1 MTARIWYNNGCKT
14 LEDIAAR
21 KGGLR
26 LSYAQEIGLKYYTGA
41 KNLLYPGN
49 VLLTLPPRYQY
60 PNTQR
65 RGERNI

>member
-21 KGGLR
+21 KGGVR
-26 LSYAQEIGLKYYTGA
+26 LSYAQEIGLKYYA
-41 KNLLYPGN
+41 DAQNLLCRDN

-60 PNTQR
+60 PNTQG